1 MDPPTLEQGGLA
13 PPTMSSLMISFT
25 VTCEEWLLVPTF
37 STEVAPPTFQLFLL
51 HCFSPSRCVF
61 ASNFPVDKING
72 TYQQLL
78 SALEPILSAY
88 SKEDQQKFYAGN
100 ARKFYRL

>member
-1 MDPPTLEQGGLA
+1 MLNTGLK
-13 PPTMSSLMISFT
+13 PFFYL
-25 VTCEEWLLVPTF
+25 CD
-37 STEVAPPTFQLFLL
+37 
-51 HCFSPSRCVF
+51 RCVF

-78 SALEPILSAY
+78 AALEPILSSY
-88 SKEDQQKFYAGN
+88 SQEDKQKFFAGN